1 MNRIDKLFTEK
12 KNNILSIYF
21 TAGYPDMN
29 STVTILKA
37 LEASGAEMIEI
48 GIPFSDPM
56 ADGPV
61 IQQSNQKALRN
72 GMNIKLLFS
81 QLKNIRNEVKIPLVL
96 MGYLNPVLQFGI
108 ENFCKSSMEAGID
121 GIILPDLPPQ
131 YYVDNYKAV
140 FDKHKL
146 HNILLISPQSS
157 SERISEID
165 RISSGFI
172 YMVSS
177 SAVTGSGGNF
187 SADQLLY
194 FKRISEMTLSNPRL
208 IGFGISNHETFLNS
222 VKYANG
228 GIIGSAFVKVLG
240 SKGDMI
246 RNINEFI
253 KEIRN

>member
-21 TAGYPDMN
+21 TAGYPDLN
-29 STVTILKA
+29 STVTIIKA

>member
-1 MNRIDKLFTEK
+1 MNL
-12 KNNILSIYF
+12 
-21 TAGYPDMN
+21 
-29 STVTILKA
+29 
-37 LEASGAEMIEI
+37 
-48 GIPFSDPM
+48 
-56 ADGPV
+56 
-61 IQQSNQKALRN
+61 
-72 GMNIKLLFS
+72 KLLFS
-81 QLKNIRNEVKIPLVL
+81 QLENIRNDVKIPLVL

-108 ENFCKSSMEAGID
+108 ENFCKRSMKAGID

-131 YYVDNYKAV
+131 YYVDNFKAV
-140 FDKHKL
+140 FEKHKL

-177 SAVTGSGGNF
+177 SSVTGSAGNF

-208 IGFGISNHETFLNS
+208 IGFGISNHETFQNS
-222 VKYANG
+222 LKYANG

-240 SKGDMI
+240 NKGDMM

-253 KEIRN
+253 KDIRN